1 MSVSK
6 YKSKAA
12 NEKHAK
18 LLIGLSEKIVWAI
31 LAVPLTYLVKSDAG
45 QFMQLD
51 WISPY
56 ILVGSAFGVLA
67 MFFQKAGFDILDEVS
82 FKEELAAKDKN
93 V

>member
-1 MSVSK
+1 MSASK

-12 NEKHAK
+12 NEKHAS
-18 LLIGLSEKIVWAI
+18 LMIGFSEKIVWAI
-31 LAVPLTYLVKSDAG
+31 LAVPLTYLVKSDAD

-56 ILVGSAFGVLA
+56 ILVGSALGGLA
-67 MFFQKAGFDILDEVS
+67 MLFQKAGFAILDEVS
-82 FKEELAAKDKN
+82 LKEELAAKEKK